1 MRVVFMGTPD
11 FAVPTLQM
19 LIDEGHTLC
28 AVVTQP
34 DKPKGRG
41 KKEAMPPIKELALR
55 YNLPVLQP
63 QRIRGDEAFF
73 THIQSLNPDIIVVVA
88 FGQILP
94 ESILTIPK
102 YGCINIH
109 GSLLPKYRGAAP
121 IQWSIINGEDLTGVT
136 IMYMDKGMDTGDM
149 LLKKEIP
156 ITKED
161 TYETL
166 HGKMKEVGAKALLE
180 AMPLI
185 VAGGDS
191 REKQEEAES
200 TYAPMI
206 QKSLGEMDWSKPAT
220 TLDCLIRGLNPWP
233 VCYTTYKGEV
243 MKVWKAKVL
252 LDTSNEKPGTLLK
265 VDKEGLQVQTGV
277 GSLLIEELQM
287 PNKKRMPVSE
297 YIKGNTLLVGEVLG
311 TYE

>member
-19 LIDEGHTLC
+19 LIEEGHTIC

-41 KKEAMPPIKELALR
+41 KKETMPPVKELALH
-55 YNLPVLQP
+55 YNLPILQP
-63 QRIRGDEAFF
+63 QRIRGDKDFE

-94 ESILTIPK
+94 ESILHIPK

-121 IQWSIINGEDLTGVT
+121 IQWSIINGEKVTGVT

-149 LLKKEIP
+149 LLKRELL
-156 ITKED
+156 ITPED

-166 HGKMKEVGAKALLE
+166 HNKMKELGPQALLE

-185 VAGGDS
+185 LAGGPS
-191 REKQEEAES
+191 REKQEEAAS

-206 QKSLGEMDWSKPAT
+206 QKSLGAIDWSKPST

-233 VCYTTYKGEV
+233 VCYTSYKGET
-243 MKVWKAKVL
+243 MKIWQAKVL
-252 LDTSNEKPGTLLK
+252 EDTNIKEPGTILS
-265 VDKEGLQVQTGV
+265 VDKNGIQVQTGR
-277 GSLLIEELQM
+277 GSLLIQEIQM
-287 PNKKRMPVSE
+287 PNKRRMPVSE
-297 YIKGNTLLVGEVLG
+297 YIKGNMISEGEILA